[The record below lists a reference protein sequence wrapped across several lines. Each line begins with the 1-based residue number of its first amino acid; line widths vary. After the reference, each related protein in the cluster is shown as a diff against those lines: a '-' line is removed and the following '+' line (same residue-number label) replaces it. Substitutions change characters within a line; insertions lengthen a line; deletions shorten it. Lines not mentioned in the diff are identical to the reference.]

1 MVLCLNL
8 LLYLELQVE
17 EFNVADVAADVE
29 RAIDKQASGSGDS
42 VFDMLQISAPN
53 SSQYWLYVANELHRR
68 EMFYEQLDCWREGE
82 KHLDSNDFDFWYQ
95 DKISTLINAYE
106 QTDDKYFGE
115 LALAAADKL
124 IETNES
130 SALNAKLMLIQ
141 LLKPNRDVVLEL
153 IEHILDKDY
162 SVEVELDCKKFGINP
177 GYELDKIHGYS
188 DLAECYLWIGD
199 ISEAIRI
206 WAKAVKN
213 DTTDEALC
221 SAIFWLVN
229 HVDSKKIEPIK
240 YLPEEFGKFE

>member
-1 MVLCLNL
+1 M
-8 LLYLELQVE
+8 ED
-17 EFNVADVAADVE
+17 FDVADVIADVE
-29 RAIDKQASGSGDS
+29 RALDRQAGGSGDS
-42 VFDMLQISAPN
+42 VFNVLHLSAPN
-53 SSQYWLYVANELHRR
+53 SSKYWLYVADELHSR
-68 EMFYEQLDCWREGE
+68 EMFYEELDCLREGE
-82 KHLDSNDFDFWYQ
+82 KHLHSDDFEAWYEE
-95 DKISTLINAYE
+95 KISTLINAYE

-124 IETNES
+124 IATNES
-130 SALNAKLMLIQ
+130 ESALNAKLRLVQ
-141 LLKPNRDVVLEL
+141 LLKPDRDVVLEL

-162 SVEVELDCKKFGINP
+162 SVEVELDCKKFGINA
-177 GYELDKIHGYS
+177 GYELDKINGYS

-199 ISEAIRI
+199 ISEAMRI

-229 HVDSKKIEPIK
+229 HVDTKKIEPSK